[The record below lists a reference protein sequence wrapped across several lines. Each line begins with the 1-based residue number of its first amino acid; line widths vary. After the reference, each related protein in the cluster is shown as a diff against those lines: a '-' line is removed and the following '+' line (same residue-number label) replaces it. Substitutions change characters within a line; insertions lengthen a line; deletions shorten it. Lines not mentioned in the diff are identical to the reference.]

1 MGNNKDFV
9 IQFGCLVNYKGKEK
23 NVVIPDNV
31 TVIGRRAFYQNKY
44 IETVT
49 IPASVTEVQQEA
61 FEYCY
66 NLKEITILGKIA
78 KAGVR
83 AFGWLYEKEDLEFS
97 VYSVVPISAFT
108 KSAQETVLGKFSQ
121 RFSEFDPNTEVFS
134 DNLKFIGTHLKQSK
148 EYSGNFYHYLIENK
162 DLRHAV
168 LEARTIPAK
177 DLKWLISELQE
188 ENQTEMLAEVLEYQN
203 LLLSDEKTRKS
214 LEKSE
219 KRAEGKALSPE
230 MSVSDWRKLLKFS
243 YENGDVVIKEVL
255 MKDPVTVIPDHIG
268 ARKVRVI
275 DGGAFAY
282 YLKKGE
288 KELWSPDKI
297 ILSEGIEEIRSC
309 AFDCAENTEIFFPS
323 TVKSLPKDCFCA
335 VENLTLHIPASVTEI
350 ADELEFDSGE
360 PAFKAIHAPAG
371 SYAEQYAKKHNIPF
385 VAE

>member
-66 NLKEITILGKIA
+66 NLKEITI
-78 KAGVR
+78 
-83 AFGWLYEKEDLEFS
+83 
-97 VYSVVPISAFT
+97 
-108 KSAQETVLGKFSQ
+108 LGKFSQ

-371 SYAEQYAKKHNIPF
+371 SYAEQYAKEHNIPF